1 VDVSF
6 GPATVWKLDLNLSSW
21 ESMVQDLVKT
31 KKVAA
36 EAP

>member
-6 GPATVWKLDLNLSSW
+6 GPAAVWKLDLNLSSW
-21 ESMVQDLVKT
+21 ESVVQDLVKAR
-31 KKVAA
+31 KVAA